1 VVAPDGREAE
11 QEDEVL
17 QKLDENFKGQQ
28 REEELF
34 SKLKKC
40 LEELRVLLHIP
51 FPFLLSISST
61 LYARGFCTNVISTA
75 CLSYIYVE
83 KAAET
88 TFV

>member
-17 QKLDENFKGQQ
+17 RKQDENFKGQQ

-40 LEELRVLLHIP
+40 FDDLRVLLHIP
-51 FPFLLSISST
+51 FPHL
-61 LYARGFCTNVISTA
+61 
-75 CLSYIYVE
+75 E
-83 KAAET
+83 KILPN
-88 TFV
+88 FFIC